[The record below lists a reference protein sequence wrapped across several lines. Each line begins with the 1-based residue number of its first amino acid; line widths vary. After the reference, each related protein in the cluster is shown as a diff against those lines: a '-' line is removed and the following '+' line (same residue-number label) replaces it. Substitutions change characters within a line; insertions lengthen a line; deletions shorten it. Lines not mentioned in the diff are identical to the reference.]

1 MELYSLFWN
10 TAAIAGPVL
19 LEKPLSSKVYRF
31 YCAEDDRH
39 ARNYELELHKIS
51 LRSVC
56 SLPCTSQYRT
66 NGCMCF
72 CDAAEISAQRSR
84 ILCCGPTYQHL
95 VNFALGSLQSFASR
109 YANVRIWA
117 VVFYKKLVVIPPPD
131 HPRRAAGR
139 GWVWG
144 LQCQLCWQP
153 HPLHDLS
160 LLRITDARR
169 VKPVGELIG

>member
-1 MELYSLFWN
+1 MSASKMELYSLFWN
-10 TAAIAGPVL
+10 TAAIAGPSTL
-19 LEKPLSSKVYRF
+19 RKTLSSGVNRF

-72 CDAAEISAQRSR
+72 RDAAEISPQRSR
-84 ILCCGPTYQHL
+84 ISCCGPTYQHS
-95 VNFALGSLQSFASR
+95 VNFAMCSLQSFAAL
-109 YANVRIWA
+109 YANVRIWE

-131 HPRRAAGR
+131 HPRRAVGR
-139 GWVWG
+139 GIFRGYNARYVG
-144 LQCQLCWQP
+144 
-153 HPLHDLS
+153 S
-160 LLRITDARR
+160 LIPSTISRFCAS
-169 VKPVGELIG
+169 LIPAEYSP

>member
-1 MELYSLFWN
+1 MSASKMELYSLFWN

-72 CDAAEISAQRSR
+72 RDAAEISPQRSR
-84 ILCCGPTYQHL
+84 ISCCGPTYQHL
-95 VNFALGSLQSFASR
+95 VNFAMCSLQSFAAL
-109 YANVRIWA
+109 YANVRIWE
-117 VVFYKKLVVIPPPD
+117 VVFYKKFVAIPCLTTREGQPDGGYLGVITLTLL
-131 HPRRAAGR
+131 ATS
-139 GWVWG
+139 
-144 LQCQLCWQP
+144 P
-153 HPLHDLS
+153 HPQLLS
-160 LLRITDARR
+160 S
-169 VKPVGELIG
+169 EHH